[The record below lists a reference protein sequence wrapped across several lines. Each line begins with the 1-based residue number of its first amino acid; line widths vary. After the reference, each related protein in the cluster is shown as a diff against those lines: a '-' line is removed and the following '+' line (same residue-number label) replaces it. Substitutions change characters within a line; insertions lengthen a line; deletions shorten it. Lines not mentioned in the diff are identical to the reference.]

1 MSTITLS
8 QTVAVFAVGTTARFL
23 GNYLASQA
31 NTLFQGAYAGFRLA
45 YIQVGANVLSRV
57 PGWFGQNLS
66 PTHRAL
72 THVVC
77 AAIHTRV
84 TKKMFNQSPV
94 EALATGLV
102 STAIVLHPYIREKLC
117 GREQLALER
126 REI

>member
-1 MSTITLS
+1 MSTITIS

-23 GNYLASQA
+23 GNYLASHA
-31 NTLFQGAYAGFRLA
+31 NTLFQGAYAGFRVA

-66 PTHRAL
+66 PNLRAL

-77 AAIHTRV
+77 AGIHTRV
-84 TKKMFNQSPV
+84 TRKMFDQSPA
-94 EALATGLV
+94 EAVATGLV
-102 STAIVLHPYIREKLC
+102 STAIVLHPYIRDKLC
-117 GREQLALER
+117 GQQVALER